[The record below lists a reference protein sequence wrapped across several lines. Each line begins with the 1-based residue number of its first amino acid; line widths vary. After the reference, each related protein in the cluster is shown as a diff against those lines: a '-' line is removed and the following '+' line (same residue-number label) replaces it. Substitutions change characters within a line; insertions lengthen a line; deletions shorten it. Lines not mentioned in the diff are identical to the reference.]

1 MLLYQGVYENVETQN
16 CLYGHLWMEP
26 RKITVLVSGAK
37 DKGDVKNTDGLEEA
51 YQLGNCDI

>member
-1 MLLYQGVYENVETQN
+1 MYENVETQN
-16 CLYGHLWMEP
+16 CLYGHLWVEL

-37 DKGDVKNTDGLEEA
+37 DKDDVKNTDGLEEA